1 MQRISSLLS
10 LMLLSLAAA
19 GATFAQGILY
29 PRPEVREWPFS
40 VKSVRV
46 TSAIA
51 ETLAETTVEQTFV
64 NNSSVEQEGTYLFPL
79 PEGATVTSFTLRA
92 DKRMLEGRLLGKEE
106 ARNIYESIVRR
117 RKDPALL
124 EYMGRGVFRASVFPI
139 PPRGERV
146 LTLKYAE
153 VVPVEGT
160 MRRFSYPLS
169 TGRFSSRPIESL
181 SVSVKLKTKTP
192 LKTVYSPS
200 HDVSVRRTN
209 DHTATASWEG
219 RGEFP
224 DRDLTLY
231 YATSASD
238 VGLSLLTYESGDRP
252 GYFMLIAAPRFSVPR
267 EKILPKQIVFVL
279 DRTGSMKSDNKIEQ
293 AKGAL
298 RFCLDSLHPTDRF
311 NVITFNEGTD
321 LLAKSLLPASPEN
334 VKKAKRFVQ
343 DIEAS
348 GGTNIDEALRAAL
361 TLLRDAEGSQK
372 MVVFLT
378 DGLPTV
384 GETNVEKILE
394 NVRALTGGSRLASA
408 RPVEAKPVLSLRS
421 RLALSKAEGEAA
433 GDRARIFCFGVG
445 YDVNVAFLDRLA
457 EETRADADYVRPEEN
472 IERIVSAFYAKITS
486 PILTNLRLAFEGVE
500 TFDIYPKNLPD
511 LFTGSQI
518 VIAGRY
524 RGNGPGTVRLA
535 GSAQGKESAFRLANA
550 FGESAAHNALVP
562 RIWAARKIGYLLDEV
577 RLHQNREVI
586 DEIIRLSREYGILT
600 PYTTYLA
607 DERQDLA
614 VRGRLLLPEA
624 NAPLVEYDVDNSVI
638 VRSDREARVE
648 LEALAGR
655 GRASSGA
662 METHR
667 SLSAKG
673 YQKADRAPASAQ
685 GEVAGRLGNM
695 SRGPYGG
702 AGVFG
707 DGIGGI
713 GAGQQGPA
721 LSAPP
726 RNVLAQD
733 YADVSKLAL
742 GKAANTPGYKQIQDS
757 ARMQA
762 VAGRVFYRRKDIW
775 FDKDYKSGQKVIKV
789 KALSDAHFQ
798 LLRAV
803 PGLSKYTT
811 VGEEVVL
818 VLGKTAVQIGKEGKE
833 KLTPA
838 EMKELTTKA

>member
-1 MQRISSLLS
+1 MRSAMRQISSLLA
-10 LMLLSLAAA
+10 LILLSLVATSV
-19 GATFAQGILY
+19 TFAQGILY

-40 VKSVRV
+40 VSSVRV
-46 TSAIA
+46 TSAIS

-79 PEGATVTSFTLRA
+79 PEGATITSFTLQA
-92 DKRMLEGRLLGKEE
+92 DKRVLEGRLLGKEE

-139 PPRGERV
+139 PPHGKRV

-153 VVPVEGT
+153 VVPLEGT

-181 SVSVKLKTKTP
+181 SVSVKLKTKNP
-192 LKTVYSPS
+192 LKIVYSPS
-200 HDVSVRRTN
+200 HDVSVRRT
-209 DHTATASWEG
+209 DDYTATASWEG

-231 YATSASD
+231 YATSHSD

-252 GYFMLIAAPRFSVPR
+252 GYFMLVAAPRFSVPR
-267 EKILPKQIVFVL
+267 EKIVPKQVVFVL
-279 DRTGSMKSDNKIEQ
+279 DRTGSMRGDNKIEQ

-311 NVITFNEGTD
+311 NVIIFNEGTD
-321 LLAKSLLPASPEN
+321 LLAKSLLLASPEN
-334 VKKAKRFVQ
+334 VRKAKQFVQ

-348 GGTNIDEALRAAL
+348 GGTNIDEALRTAL
-361 TLLRDAEGSQK
+361 TLLRDTEGSQK

-394 NVRALTGGSRLASA
+394 NVRALIRGSRLALA
-408 RPVEAKPVLSLRS
+408 RPEEEKP
-421 RLALSKAEGEAA
+421 ALPRA
-433 GDRARIFCFGVG
+433 GGVAVGVRARIFCFGVG
-445 YDVNVAFLDRLA
+445 YDVNVPFLDRLA
-457 EETRADADYVRPEEN
+457 EETGADADYVRPAEN
-472 IERIVSAFYAKITS
+472 IERLVSAFYAKISS

-500 TFDIYPKNLPD
+500 TFDIYPRNLPD

-518 VIAGRY
+518 IIAGRY
-524 RGNGPGTVRLA
+524 RGKGPGTVSLA
-535 GSAQGKESAFRLANA
+535 GWAQGKENTFRLANA
-550 FGESAAHNALVP
+550 FGESAAHNVLVP

-577 RLHQNREVI
+577 RLHHNREVI
-586 DEIIRLSREYGILT
+586 DEIIHLSREYGILT

-614 VRGRLLLPEA
+614 VHPRALLPEA
-624 NAPLVEYDVDNSVI
+624 NAPFVRYEVDYSAI
-638 VRSDREARVE
+638 MHSERQAKEE
-648 LEALAGR
+648 LLSLTGR
-655 GRASSGA
+655 GRSSSGVV
-662 METHR
+662 ETHR

-673 YQKADRAPASAQ
+673 YQKADRAPAGAQ
-685 GEVAGRLGNM
+685 GEAG
-695 SRGPYGG
+695 
-702 AGVFG
+702 GVFG
-707 DGIGGI
+707 QRRRSGG
-713 GAGQQGPA
+713 GFGGVGVPHGPA
-721 LSAPP
+721 LLTPP
-726 RNVLAQD
+726 RETLAEDFANASKIVQD
-733 YADVSKLAL
+733 KT
-742 GKAANTPGYKQIQDS
+742 ANIPGYKQIQTS
-757 ARMQA
+757 ARVQA
-762 VAGRVFYRRKDIW
+762 VAGRIFYRRKNIW
-775 FDKDYKSGQKVIKV
+775 FDKDYQPGQKVIKV

-798 LLRAV
+798 LLRAT
-803 PGLSKYTT
+803 PELSRYTS

-833 KLTPA
+833 KLTSA
-838 EMKELTTKA
+838 ELKELTGKV

>member
-1 MQRISSLLS
+1 MRSVMRQISSLLA
-10 LMLLSLAAA
+10 LTLLSLVMVN
-19 GATFAQGILY
+19 ATFAQGILY

-40 VKSVRV
+40 VRSVRI
-46 TSAIA
+46 TSAIS

-79 PEGATVTSFTLRA
+79 PEGATITSFTLQA
-92 DKRMLEGRLLGKEE
+92 DKRVLEGRLLGKEE
-106 ARNIYESIVRR
+106 ARNVYESIVRR

-124 EYMGRGVFRASVFPI
+124 EYIGRGMFRASVFPI

-153 VVPVEGT
+153 VVPIEGT

-181 SVSVKLKTKTP
+181 SVSIKLKTKTP
-192 LKTVYSPS
+192 LRTVYSPS
-200 HDVSVRRTN
+200 HDVSVSRT
-209 DHTATASWEG
+209 DDYTATASWEG

-231 YATSASD
+231 YATSTSD
-238 VGLSLLTYESGDRP
+238 VGLNLLTYESGDRP
-252 GYFMLIAAPRFSVPR
+252 GYFVLIAAPRFSTPR
-267 EKILPKQIVFVL
+267 EQILPKQVVFVL
-279 DRTGSMKSDNKIEQ
+279 DRTGSMRGDNKIEQ

-334 VKKAKRFVQ
+334 VKKAKQFVQ

-348 GGTNIDEALRAAL
+348 GGTNIDEALRTAL
-361 TLLRDAEGSQK
+361 TLLRDIEGSQK
-372 MVVFLT
+372 MIVFLT

-394 NVRALTGGSRLASA
+394 NVRAFTRGSRLAST
-408 RPVEAKPVLSLRS
+408 RPVEEKLV
-421 RLALSKAEGEAA
+421 LSKAAGEMA
-433 GDRARIFCFGVG
+433 GVRARIFCFGVG
-445 YDVNVAFLDRLA
+445 YDVNVPFLDRLA
-457 EETRADADYVRPEEN
+457 EETGADADYVRPEEN
-472 IERIVSAFYAKITS
+472 IERIVSAFYAKISS

-500 TFDIYPKNLPD
+500 TFDIYPRNLPD
-511 LFTGSQI
+511 LYTGSQI

-524 RGNGPGTVRLA
+524 RGKGSGTVSLA
-535 GSAQGKESAFRLANA
+535 GWAQGKENTFRLTNA
-550 FGESAAHNALVP
+550 FGESATRSTLVP

-586 DEIIRLSREYGILT
+586 EEIIRLSKEYGILT

-607 DERQDLA
+607 DERQDMA
-614 VRGRLLLPEA
+614 VRERALLPEA
-624 NAPLVEYDVDNSVI
+624 HAPLVRYDMDNSVI
-638 VRSDREARVE
+638 VHSERQAREK
-648 LEALAGR
+648 LLALTGR
-655 GRASSGA
+655 GRSSTGVV
-662 METHR
+662 ETHR

-673 YQKADRAPASAQ
+673 YQKADRAPASTQ
-685 GEVAGRLGNM
+685 GEVAGGLDNL
-695 SRGPYGG
+695 PAIIGG
-702 AGVFG
+702 TGVFG
-707 DGIGGI
+707 QRGHTGGSF
-713 GAGQQGPA
+713 GGVGVPHGPA
-721 LSAPP
+721 LLAPP
-726 RNVLAQD
+726 RKTLAQD
-733 YADVSKLAL
+733 FADASKIVQD
-742 GKAANTPGYKQIQDS
+742 KAANTPGYKQIQAS
-757 ARMQA
+757 ARVQA
-762 VAGRVFYRRKDIW
+762 VAGRVFYRRNNIW
-775 FDKDYKSGQKVIKV
+775 FDKDYQSGQKVIKV

-798 LLRAV
+798 LLRAM
-803 PGLSKYTT
+803 PRLSKYTS

-818 VLGKTAVQIGKEGKE
+818 VLGKAAVQIGKEGKE

-838 EMKELTTKA
+838 EIKDLTGKV